1 MLSFRKYDDIFIVLA
16 ICLAGCSPDQ
26 PVRSNA
32 LASADF
38 RSPEP
43 ECTFSKEA
51 PKGWLSRDDVRCAAN
66 PNGPIYRI
74 MTNSSKGYPIVSKFP
89 PVLQQSFVSVLSVA
103 RYRVPKKQEFKR
115 LGLGA
120 NDLQVHVVSNR
131 IRNFPVNFDS
141 IKDELGPEV
150 AKWFKDNMP
159 ELRRLATAGQPS
171 EAKLKQKRPND
182 FGQNFA
188 KKLLTK
194 NVTEITL
201 TSHPD
206 PNIKSVENVPI
217 VRRLRDAKAIRAML
231 VAMSRSSQSFEAQDL
246 KNAPDR
252 PQELSFIYKEGTENI
267 VDSICWWRSDSH
279 ASSEAFAKLFS
290 EHFESSNR

>member
-1 MLSFRKYDDIFIVLA
+1 
-16 ICLAGCSPDQ
+16 
-26 PVRSNA
+26 
-32 LASADF
+32 
-38 RSPEP
+38 
-43 ECTFSKEA
+43 
-51 PKGWLSRDDVRCAAN
+51 
-66 PNGPIYRI
+66 

-89 PVLQQSFVSVLSVA
+89 PGLQQSFVSVLSVA

-115 LGLGA
+115 LGMGA

-141 IKDELGPEV
+141 IEDELGPEV

-171 EAKLKQKRPND
+171 AAELKRRRPNT

-201 TSHPD
+201 TNYPHP
-206 PNIKSVENVPI
+206 NMVSIKKTAI
-217 VRRLRDAKAIRAML
+217 VGRLRDPQVIKAML
-231 VAMSRSSQSFEAQDL
+231 VAMSKSTHTLAGEDP

-252 PQELSFIYKEGTENI
+252 PQELSFVYREGAETKIE
-267 VDSICWWRSDSH
+267 SFRWWGW
-279 ASSEAFAKLFS
+279 EADTWGEDFAKLFTK
-290 EHFESSNR
+290 HFEEP